1 MLLHNQILH
10 LEQPH
15 LPIIILH
22 KSRPHLHNIIL
33 INPLHVLT
41 NPITALQAVHLLSQ
55 FLVLFELVQVI
66 VNRNVGEFFIVRGV
80 VSDVGWRADA
90 DFSFDVCLDV
100 PHFFPVGIV
109 LTFEECA
116 HEERVAHHRPL
127 VIVEPQEGDV
137 SVAEVTV
144 FVVALSGVRA
154 FGGLFAADVEE
165 GFDLFLNL
173 EHSSLSD
180 FSGED
185 ESKLVEA
192 EF

>member
-1 MLLHNQILH
+1 M
-10 LEQPH
+10 
-15 LPIIILH
+15 
-22 KSRPHLHNIIL
+22 
-33 INPLHVLT
+33 
-41 NPITALQAVHLLSQ
+41 
-55 FLVLFELVQVI
+55 
-66 VNRNVGEFFIVRGV
+66 
-80 VSDVGWRADA
+80 
-90 DFSFDVCLDV
+90 
-100 PHFFPVGIV
+100 
-109 LTFEECA
+109 TFEECA

-127 VIVEPQEGDV
+127 VIVESEEGDV

-154 FGGLFAADVEE
+154 FSGLFTVDVEE

-173 EHSSLSD
+173 EHSSLSN